1 MDHVR
6 PEVRSRIM
14 ARVRGSNTKPEL
26 LVRRVA
32 HRLGYHYRLHVA
44 DLPGR
49 PDLVFRSRR
58 KVIFVH
64 GCFWHQHDC
73 KRGTRPKDNEE
84 FWSKKLNRNLA
95 RDAEIT
101 QSLIASGWKVMV
113 VWECQTHDETKLA
126 KRLDRFL
133 R

>member
-1 MDHVR
+1 MDHVP
-6 PEVRSRIM
+6 PEIRSRIM
-14 ARVRGSNTKPEL
+14 ARVRGSDTKPEL
-26 LVRRVA
+26 LVRRLA
-32 HRLGYHYRLHVA
+32 HRLGYRYRLHVA

-73 KRGTRPKDNEE
+73 RRGTRPKDNQE
-84 FWSKKLNRNLA
+84 FWSTKLNRNRA
-95 RDAEIT
+95 RDAAVT
-101 QSLIASGWKVMV
+101 RSLITSGWQVLV

-126 KRLDRFL
+126 KRLDQFL